1 MVESGSKCRQPGYRG
16 HALDHGASHQACCA
30 CDRQEV
36 RQRRSQWGRPL
47 SRGQSTHKAD
57 GGRPMSLLSW
67 ETIFA
72 IFLII
77 DTCLSRVAEGRVGL
91 RWLTISGG
99 FPSVTMEKV
108 QQNTWLVAGER
119 GGFLTPWFRQEAEDT
134 VWSQEWVDSP
144 ETSSY

>member
-1 MVESGSKCRQPGYRG
+1 MGQTIIQGTEQAQSGW
-16 HALDHGASHQACCA
+16 
-30 CDRQEV
+30 
-36 RQRRSQWGRPL
+36 RS
-47 SRGQSTHKAD
+47 A
-57 GGRPMSLLSW
+57 MSLLSW
-67 ETIFA
+67 ETVFA

-77 DTCLSRVAEGRVGL
+77 DTCLSRATEGRVGL

-108 QQNTWLVAGER
+108 KQNMWLVEGGH

-134 VWSQEWVDSP
+134 VWNQEWVDSP

>member
-1 MVESGSKCRQPGYRG
+1 M
-16 HALDHGASHQACCA
+16 
-30 CDRQEV
+30 
-36 RQRRSQWGRPL
+36 
-47 SRGQSTHKAD
+47 HKAD
-57 GGRPMSLLSW
+57 GGQPMSLLSW

-77 DTCLSRVAEGRVGL
+77 DTCLSRAAEGRVGL

-108 QQNTWLVAGER
+108 QQNMWLVAGGH
-119 GGFLTPWFRQEAEDT
+119 GGFLAPWFRQEAEDT